1 MLSEAEKA
9 AGYLPKAALLM
20 GLVVFLAASPLSLAG
35 PIGASTARALTSGH
49 PSHSTHAAPTS
60 LNLLPSAGAVLKP
73 PHPRAF
79 EEPAEAVAHF
89 RDLDERT
96 SHRDG
101 LNSHVAFPVKWEND
115 PANLSPQVVSL
126 ARNFRRN
133 GLPILH
139 LWASGRNLL
148 AVGLNSHGRP
158 GIYFTQNMD

>member
-20 GLVVFLAASPLSLAG
+20 GLVAFLAASPLSLAG
-35 PIGASTARALTSGH
+35 PIGASTARALT
-49 PSHSTHAAPTS
+49 
-60 LNLLPSAGAVLKP
+60 GAVLKP

-101 LNSHVAFPVKWEND
+101 LNSHVAFPIKWENN

-133 GLPILH
+133 GLPIVH
-139 LWASGRNLL
+139 LWA
-148 AVGLNSHGRP
+148 
-158 GIYFTQNMD
+158 